1 MELQINQVE
10 DLCMGA
16 ALLGAGGGGDPY
28 LGGLMVKRELAAGRR
43 IKIVDPQ
50 DVPDDALILP
60 TAMMELQRF
69 CLKKSHLARRC

>member
-1 MELQINQVE
+1 MELQFNQVE

-28 LGGLMVKRELAAGRR
+28 LGGLMVKRELAAGRK

-50 DVPDDALILP
+50 DVPDNALIL
-60 TAMMELQRF
+60 QRQ
-69 CLKKSHLARRC
+69 